1 MRDGLVEEHNYYLF
15 ICLFVCLFVYIYLDG
30 WLFIVFN
37 TYIINIY
44 VGLLSD
50 IWDIWWI
57 DKWMDGWMDGWMGGW
72 MDGWMGGWVD
82 VDA

>member
-30 WLFIVFN
+30 WLFIVVN

-50 IWDIWWI
+50 IW
-57 DKWMDGWMDGWMGGW
+57 
-72 MDGWMGGWVD
+72 V
-82 VDA
+82 